1 VASNLSKPSSSL
13 SAAVMGV
20 LFAHPHD
27 DTPGAIWK
35 LLGDPSISPG
45 DIVGAL
51 RELDQSSLVRGA
63 GGHWQLSTA
72 GYRALRRP
80 AA

>member
-1 VASNLSKPSSSL
+1 
-13 SAAVMGV
+13 MGA

-27 DTPGAIWK
+27 DTPEAISK
-35 LLGDPSISPG
+35 LLGDPSITAG
-45 DIVGAL
+45 DIAGAL
-51 RELDQSSLVRGA
+51 RELDASALVRSA

-72 GYRALRRP
+72 GYRALRQHRP